1 MGAEG
6 KRRLSAHLSLLQSP
20 CDFDSISSPAGP
32 GSEGRGNGIARI
44 PDRFIFCD
52 PTEERI
58 LMTIDFLSSDRFIFC
73 DPTEERILMTIDF
86 LSLEFYGVTVAIRVL
101 HWSRFVDVIY
111 Q

>member
-58 LMTIDFLSSDRFIFC
+58 LMTIDFLS
-73 DPTEERILMTIDF
+73 
-86 LSLEFYGVTVAIRVL
+86 LEFYGVTVAIRVL